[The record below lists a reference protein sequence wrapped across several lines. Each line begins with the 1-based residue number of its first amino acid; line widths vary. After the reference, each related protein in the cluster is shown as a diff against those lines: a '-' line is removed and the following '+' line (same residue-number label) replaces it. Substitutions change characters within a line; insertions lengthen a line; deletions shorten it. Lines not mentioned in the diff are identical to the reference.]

1 MTGSIRFGY
10 FSAAAVICAPLIL
23 CVAAPAASAQVFVVQ
38 PQHIEQ
44 HYSNFNPTS
53 VKLPS
58 EPMTT
63 IGRERLIRFMQSE
76 QGFAMRPL
84 PIAPVDLQ
92 ANGPMSPNG
101 EKYINALHSK
111 GISAKPGDRL
121 VVTNIQIR
129 DNRIILDLNNGPYH
143 KHRFLR
149 HVSIGMDPYS
159 DNSVVPDDPT
169 PPTGSR
175 LTLTFPGRVPDLTG
189 EQLEAL
195 LKPMIDF
202 GVKSPAEAYS
212 ESLPD
217 FLRKAIMEH
226 RVLIGMDKNMVIFAK
241 GQPDHKDREQ
251 VDGKDTEIW
260 IYGDAPQPVE
270 FVRFDG
276 NFVVRTELAKV
287 GEAVQVQTQNQMGD
301 YHGNKPAMATNQ
313 HEVQLGDR
321 SAADVDEENAP
332 KGSPTLRNPG
342 EKLPADSETGRQ
354 SMQPVNMPPGMQR
367 PGDPGYSPTVSAQ
380 QPNGSGQQPANG
392 NSQKKQQPNSGAQ
405 QSSPPSSDSDPI
417 DKPSQNP
424 QNSSSPQ

>member
-1 MTGSIRFGY
+1 MAGSIRLGY
-10 FSAAAVICAPLIL
+10 VSATALLCAPLLL
-23 CVAAPAASAQVFVVQ
+23 CAAAPTASAQVFVVQ

-53 VKLPS
+53 VKLPP

-92 ANGPMSPNG
+92 ANGTMSPNG
-101 EKYINALHSK
+101 EKYIDMLHAK

-129 DNRIILDLNNGPYH
+129 DNRIVLDLNNGPFH

-159 DNSVVPDDPT
+159 DNSIVPDDGAA
-169 PPTGSR
+169 PTGSR
-175 LTLTFPGRVPDLTG
+175 ITLTFQGRVPDLTG

-226 RVLIGMDKNMVIFAK
+226 RVLIGMDKDMVIYAK
-241 GQPDHKDREQ
+241 GQPGRKDREE
-251 VDGKDTEIW
+251 VDGKNVEIW
-260 IYGDAPQPVE
+260 IYGEAPQPVE

-301 YHGNKPAMATNQ
+301 FYPNKPVVAANQ

-321 SAADVDEENAP
+321 TSADVDQENAP
-332 KGSPTLRNPG
+332 KGPPSLRNPG
-342 EKLPADSETGRQ
+342 EKLPADSDKSRPT
-354 SMQPVNMPPGMQR
+354 MAPVNYPPGMQR

-380 QPNGSGQQPANG
+380 QPNGSNG
-392 NSQKKQQPNSGAQ
+392 SSQKQQGSA
-405 QSSPPSSDSDPI
+405 QSSGSSSDANPLDPPPQSSQ
-417 DKPSQNP
+417 KPQH
-424 QNSSSPQ
+424 

>member
-1 MTGSIRFGY
+1 MTGSIRFGHL
-10 FSAAAVICAPLIL
+10 SAAVVICAPFLL
-23 CVAAPAASAQVFVVQ
+23 CAAAPTARAQVFVVQ

-44 HYSNFNPTS
+44 HYSNFDPTT

-58 EPMTT
+58 EPLTT
-63 IGRERLIRFMQSE
+63 VGRERLIRFMQSE

-92 ANGPMSPNG
+92 ANGSMSPNG
-101 EKYINALHSK
+101 EKYIDALHAK

-121 VVTNIQIR
+121 VVTNIQIH
-129 DNRIILDLNNGPYH
+129 DKSIILDLNNGPFH

-159 DNSVVPDDPT
+159 TNSVVPDDPT

-175 LTLTFPGRVPDLTG
+175 VILTFPGRVPDLSG

-202 GVKSPAEAYS
+202 GVKSPGEAYA

-217 FLRKAIMEH
+217 FLRKAILEH
-226 RVLIGMDKNMVIFAK
+226 RVLIGMDKDMVIYAK
-241 GQPDHKDREQ
+241 GQPGRKDREE
-251 VDGKDTEIW
+251 VDGKNVEIW
-260 IYGDAPQPVE
+260 IYGEAPQPVE

-301 YHGNKPAMATNQ
+301 YGNKPAVAANQ

-321 SAADVDEENAP
+321 TAADVDQENAP
-332 KGSPTLRNPG
+332 KGPPTLREPG
-342 EKLPADSETGRQ
+342 EKLPADSEKGRPT
-354 SMQPVNMPPGMQR
+354 MAPVNYPPGMQR

-380 QPNGSGQQPANG
+380 QPNGSGQQPAKGDAQQQNQQG
-392 NSQKKQQPNSGAQ
+392 SGSSSANPIDPPPPSQSSQK
-405 QSSPPSSDSDPI
+405 
-417 DKPSQNP
+417 P
-424 QNSSSPQ
+424 Q